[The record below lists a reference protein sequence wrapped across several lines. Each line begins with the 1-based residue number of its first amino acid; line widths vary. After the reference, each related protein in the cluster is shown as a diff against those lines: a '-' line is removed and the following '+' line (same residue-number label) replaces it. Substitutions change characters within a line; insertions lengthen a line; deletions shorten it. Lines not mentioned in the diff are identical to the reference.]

1 MKIPS
6 FTKYPKGEYSLIQ
19 IAPTLDSQ
27 EIVNIGV
34 IVKNIDTNEIE
45 IKLFDDISKLS
56 KRIYIENKD
65 SLSYTFDI
73 LKKQITTYKDTFEY
87 KNFTNAIKINEPLP
101 ISITSSLEQQTI
113 KLFNDKVTI
122 LKTFQNL
129 VSANNSMSYDKNF
142 IIDNINSYINSN
154 NLRDR
159 VETRKYMPINLGS
172 TRLVDTIVYNDDR
185 KPIIVSDI
193 ISPETSKIEDM
204 YMKSLF
210 TLKNLSA
217 DSIVK
222 RVFYI
227 PDIDDIPS
235 NISEH
240 IKYIKEN
247 IKKEGLEV
255 NDSKDQKEYI
265 EKLIDDAKKVS

>member
-6 FTKYPKGEYSLIQ
+6 FKKHPKGEYSLIQ

-45 IKLFDDISKLS
+45 IKLFDDVSKLS
-56 KRIYIENKD
+56 KRIYIENKN

-87 KNFTNAIKINEPLP
+87 RNFTNAIKINKPLP
-101 ISITSSLEQQTI
+101 ISITASLEEQAI

-122 LKTFQNL
+122 LKTFHNI
-129 VSANNSMSYDKNF
+129 VSANNTAFYDKHQ
-142 IIDNINSYINSN
+142 IIDNINRYINNN
-154 NLRDR
+154 NLQNR
-159 VETRKYMPINLGS
+159 VETRKYMITNLGS
-172 TRLVDTIVYNDDR
+172 KKQVDTIIYNNDK

-210 TLKNLSA
+210 TLKNLNA
-217 DSIVK
+217 ESIEK

-227 PDIDDIPS
+227 PDFDDIPT
-235 NISEH
+235 NISEQ
-240 IKYIKEN
+240 IKHIKEN
-247 IKKEGLEV
+247 IKKENLEV

-265 EKLIDDAKKVS
+265 EKLIFDAKKIS